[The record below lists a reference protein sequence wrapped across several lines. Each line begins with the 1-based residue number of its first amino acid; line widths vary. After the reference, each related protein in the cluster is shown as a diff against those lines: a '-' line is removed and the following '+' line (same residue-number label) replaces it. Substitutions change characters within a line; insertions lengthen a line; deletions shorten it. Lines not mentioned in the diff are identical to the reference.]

1 MKKNTKKLFAFGFM
15 AIFIISTITV
25 VGAGYFHGNP
35 QQTATPTALTGT
47 PEDNYS
53 PDKRTTFCQSQNN
66 TESSKYI
73 TEFKVPTLC
82 TQPLAATTDP
92 SGNVWF
98 TESNTG
104 NIGEFVPAT
113 DSFHEFDNPLWQK
126 GEKSMMWGIY
136 YAPDG
141 NIWFSD
147 SQHSL
152 IWKFNTQSKSYSSF
166 IFPKTSNQSES
177 FPQILKPDGSDIM
190 VNDFTGR
197 KVAVFSTNQTGNDLT
212 TTNIIS
218 PGNYNFTS
226 DMAVDSANKIWYTV
240 WNYQLGGLLVSY
252 NPQTS
257 QFSNYTLPTG
267 ILAPN
272 GLSVGP
278 NDKIWLTDTASSMFV
293 SFDPQSQQFT
303 KYITVLPQV
312 STYGNVSGLIKT
324 PITRP
329 YWNQFDDQGRLWF
342 NEQVAN
348 SLAVFDP
355 IKESLVEYLV
365 PSKNPN
371 WSDCGNQ
378 TDCGVAQVLSFTVA
392 NNKVW
397 FPEWVENNIGMLD
410 PTVSLPLVLNASTT
424 AVTLHR
430 GQNETVNV
438 TLSPS
443 EQITGTVDIL
453 TQQTANTQDLG
464 VTPTNETITL
474 DKQKTIPVNLSA
486 DDFALSGTYKVVVA
500 ARYQDV
506 TMSQFITV
514 TIQ

>member
-1 MKKNTKKLFAFGFM
+1 MKKNTKKLLAIAFM
-15 AIFIISTITV
+15 AVFVISTVTV

-35 QQTATPTALTGT
+35 QQDTSQVTLTGT
-47 PEDNYS
+47 PEDNYP
-53 PDKRTTFCQSQNN
+53 PDKRTTFCQNLNN
-66 TESSKYI
+66 TESTKYI
-73 TEFKVPTLC
+73 TEFKIPTLC
-82 TQPLAATTDP
+82 TQPLAITTDP

-98 TESNTG
+98 TETNTG
-104 NIGEFVPAT
+104 DIAEFVPAT
-113 DSFHEFDNPLWQK
+113 TSFHEFDNPLWQK

-136 YAPDG
+136 YTPNG

-147 SQHSL
+147 SQHNL
-152 IWKFNTQSKSYSSF
+152 IWKFNTQLKNYSSF
-166 IFPKTSNQSES
+166 IFPKTPNQSES
-177 FPQILKPDGSDIM
+177 FPQMLKPDGSDIM
-190 VNDFTGR
+190 INDFTGR
-197 KVAVFSTNQTGNDLT
+197 KIAIFSTDQTGPDLKAT
-212 TTNIIS
+212 DIIS

-226 DMAVDSANKIWYTV
+226 DVVADSTNKIWYTV
-240 WNYQLGGLLVSY
+240 WTYQLGGALVSY

-257 QFSNYTLPTG
+257 QFSNYTLPLG
-267 ILAPN
+267 VLAPN
-272 GLSVGP
+272 GISIGP
-278 NDKIWLTDTASSMFV
+278 NGKIWLTDTASSMFV

-303 KYITVLPQV
+303 KYTSPPPQI
-312 STYGNVSGLIKT
+312 STYGNASGLIKT

-355 IKESLVEYLV
+355 VKQSLVEYLV

-378 TDCGVAQVLSFTVA
+378 TDCGVAQVLDFTVA
-392 NNKVW
+392 HDKVW

-410 PTVSLPLVLNASTT
+410 PTVPLPLALNVPTSE
-424 AVTLHR
+424 VTLHR

-438 TLSPS
+438 TLNPN
-443 EQITGTVDIL
+443 EQLTGTVEIL
-453 TQQTANTQDLG
+453 TQQTASTQDLR
-464 VTPTNETITL
+464 VTPTDQTITL
-474 DKQKTIPVNLSA
+474 DKQKTISVNLSA
-486 DDFALSGTYKVVVA
+486 DNFALSGTYKVVIG

-506 TMSQFITV
+506 TVSQFVTV